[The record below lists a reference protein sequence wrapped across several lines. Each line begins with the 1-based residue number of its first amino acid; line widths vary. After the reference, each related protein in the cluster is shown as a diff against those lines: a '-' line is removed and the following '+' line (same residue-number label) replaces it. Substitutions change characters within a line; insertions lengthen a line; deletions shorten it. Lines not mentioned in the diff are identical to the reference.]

1 MIKYLVRVLTE
12 MFFYEISAGQS
23 DRLNQISDCQNT
35 KNGWSMTVTGRLFP
49 GLSGPSVWGGAG
61 GGNLPRAPNLLGPL
75 NI

>member
-23 DRLNQISDCQNT
+23 DRHNQISDCQNT

-49 GLSGPSVWGGAG
+49 GLPDAYHCHYLS
-61 GGNLPRAPNLLGPL
+61 
-75 NI
+75 